1 MASLKANIAQESAVS
16 TLHGP
21 VIIVSCP
28 GSGKTTTLVRRIN
41 RMIEAG
47 IDPKNIL
54 MVTFTRAAAADMEK
68 RYRQLYG
75 AAPGVV
81 FQTIH
86 ALCRNILVMEGVIGK
101 KSLLNEKESQ
111 DMIAGFLEGR
121 PETGNPGDLAEAM
134 LSEFGKYKESDIP
147 LEEYEPAC
155 CEKAMFV
162 EIAKAYSSVKK
173 EIGKVDFDDLL
184 TGCRDLLRYNPQT
197 LSRWQNR
204 FRYIQ
209 CDEYQDTSRIQ
220 MDILYMLA
228 GKKANLCVVGD
239 DDQSIYRF
247 RGADNHIM
255 MQFEEDFR
263 DRGARKILMNTNY
276 RSGSKIVDMADVCIR
291 NNKVRFEKEFIAERG
306 REGTEGVA
314 VYKPYKS
321 KAAEMDD
328 IISVIRKK
336 SNEGVPLGEMAIL
349 FRTNRQ
355 ASVPIQALA
364 AEDIPYYSTEN
375 VVTVYDG
382 WMFSDIRAYIELSM
396 GINTRQNFMRVLN
409 RPNRH
414 LPAGQFKDVE
424 FNTGA
429 MTEAIKFKK
438 DDERTWVYKSA
449 KESVDAWLG
458 TFGPGRITEDM
469 PTKELVGR
477 LDGKGTIQYDAY
489 LRQVAKMRRKD
500 EDDLLGE
507 FEELKQDALRFATV
521 GEWLAHARMVS
532 EKVRRDNADN
542 RKKDKK
548 GVTVTTMHK
557 AKGREWKV
565 VFILGANDSVIPGR
579 QAVTR
584 EDLEEER
591 RILYVAMTR
600 AKDELYI
607 SSTAEPSRFVVQ
619 TIEGLKEKYT
629 PTIKKKLAGAPVMH
643 REYGK
648 GKVVGYTQDRIAVMF
663 DGTVRKFVF
672 PDAFKQG
679 SLEYV

>member
-1 MASLKANIAQESAVS
+1 MASLKANIAQESAVNS
-16 TLHGP
+16 IYGP

-47 IDPKNIL
+47 IDARSIL
-54 MVTFTRAAAADMEK
+54 MVTFTKSAAADMEK
-68 RYRQLYG
+68 RYRQIYG
-75 AAPGVV
+75 EAPGVV

-86 ALCRNILVMEGVIGK
+86 ALCRNILVAERVIGE
-101 KSLLNEKESQ
+101 KSLLNEKESRE
-111 DMIAGFLEGR
+111 ILSGLLEGR
-121 PETGNPGDLAEAM
+121 PEIGNAIDMAETM
-134 LSEFGKYKESDIP
+134 LSEFGKYKESDIS
-147 LEEYEPAC
+147 LEDYEPSG
-155 CEKAMFV
+155 CEKSLFM
-162 EIAKAYSSVKK
+162 EIADAYTSAKK

-184 TGCRDLLRYNPQT
+184 TGCRDLLRDNRKT
-197 LSRWQNR
+197 LSKWQRR
-204 FRYIQ
+204 FQFIQ

-220 MDILYMLA
+220 KDILYMLA

-255 MQFEEDFR
+255 MQFEEDFG
-263 DRGARKILMNTNY
+263 DRGVRKILMNTNY
-276 RSGSKIVDMADVCIR
+276 RSAPEIVDMADVCIR
-291 NNKVRFEKEFIAERG
+291 NNRVRFAKEFISERG
-306 REGTEGVA
+306 REGAKGTAE
-314 VYKPYKS
+314 YKAYRT
-321 KAAEMDD
+321 KAAELED
-328 IISVIRKK
+328 IISVIRQRSKEK
-336 SNEGVPLGEMAIL
+336 VPYSEMAIL

-355 ASVPIQALA
+355 ASLPVQALS

-375 VVTVYDG
+375 VTTVYDD
-382 WMFSDIRAYIELSM
+382 WMFTDIRAYIELSM
-396 GINTRQNFMRVLN
+396 GINTRQNLFRVLN
-409 RPNRH
+409 RPNRY
-414 LPAGQFKDVE
+414 LPAAQFRDID
-424 FNTGA
+424 FDIGP
-429 MTEAIKFKK
+429 MTDAIKFKK
-438 DDERTWVYKSA
+438 GDERAWAYKSA
-449 KESVDAWLG
+449 KESIDAWFRV
-458 TFGPGRITEDM
+458 FGPGMITEDT
-469 PTKELVGR
+469 PTADMVKKLEGR
-477 LDGKGTIQYDAY
+477 GTIQYDAY
-489 LRQVAKMRRKD
+489 LRQVAKQRRKE
-500 EDDLLGE
+500 EDDLLSE

-532 EKVRRDNADN
+532 EKVRRENADK
-542 RKKDKK
+542 RKKNKD

-565 VFILGANDSVIPGR
+565 VFILGANDNVIPGR
-579 QAVTR
+579 QAITK

-607 SSTAEPSRFVVQ
+607 GSTAEPSRFIVQ
-619 TIEGLKEKYT
+619 TIEGLREKYK

-643 REYGK
+643 KDYGK

-679 SLEYV
+679 QLEYL

>member
-1 MASLKANIAQESAVS
+1 MASLKENIAQERAVS
-16 TLHGP
+16 AIDGP
-21 VIIVSCP
+21 VVIVSCP

-41 RMIEAG
+41 RMIETG
-47 IDPKNIL
+47 IDPRSIL

-68 RYRQLYG
+68 RYCQLYG

-86 ALCRNILVMEGVIGK
+86 ALCRNILVIEGVIGK
-101 KSLLNEKESQ
+101 KSLLNEKESRE
-111 DMIAGFLEGR
+111 MITGLLEGR
-121 PETGNPGDLAEAM
+121 PEINSPGDMAESV
-134 LSEFGKYKESDIP
+134 LGEFGKYKESDIP

-155 CEKAMFV
+155 CEKALFA
-162 EIAKAYSSVKK
+162 EIANAYSDAKK

-184 TGCRDLLRYNPQT
+184 TRCRDLLRYDPQT

-276 RSGSKIVDMADVCIR
+276 RSAPEIVDMADVCIR
-291 NNKVRFEKEFIAERG
+291 NNKVRFKKAFISERG
-306 REGTEGVA
+306 REGTKGIA
-314 VYKPYKS
+314 SYKAYRTKG
-321 KAAEMDD
+321 AEMDA
-328 IISVIRKK
+328 IISLIRQK
-336 SNEGVPLGEMAIL
+336 SGEGVPYSEMAIL

-355 ASVPIQALA
+355 ACVPVQALS
-364 AEDIPYYSTEN
+364 AEGIPYCSTEN
-375 VVTVYDG
+375 AVTVYDG

-396 GINTRQNFMRVLN
+396 GINTRQNLMRVLN
-409 RPNRH
+409 RPNRY
-414 LPAGQFKDVE
+414 LPAGQFRDIG
-424 FNTGA
+424 FDIGQ
-429 MTEAIKFKK
+429 MTDAIEFKK

-449 KESVDAWLG
+449 KESIRAWFS
-458 TFGPGRITEDM
+458 TFGPGMVTEET
-469 PTKELVGR
+469 PTAELVKR
-477 LDGKGTIQYDAY
+477 LDGKGTIQYDAH
-489 LRQVAKMRRKD
+489 LRQVAKQGQKY
-500 EDDLLGE
+500 EDDLLAE

-521 GEWLAHARMVS
+521 GEWLDHAGMVS
-532 EKVRRDNADN
+532 EKVRRENAES
-542 RKKDKK
+542 RKKDKNS
-548 GVTVTTMHK
+548 VMVSTMHK
-557 AKGREWKV
+557 AKGREWKI
-565 VFILGANDSVIPGR
+565 VFILGANDSIIPGR

-607 SSTAEPSRFVVQ
+607 GSTAEPSRFVVQ

-629 PTIKKKLAGAPVMH
+629 PTIRKKLAGAPVMH
-643 REYGK
+643 KEYGK
-648 GKVVGYTQDRIAVMF
+648 GKVVGYTKDRIAVMF

>member
-16 TLHGP
+16 TIHGP

-47 IDPKNIL
+47 IDPRSIL
-54 MVTFTRAAAADMEK
+54 MVTFTRAAAADMER
-68 RYRQLYG
+68 RYQQLYG

-101 KSLLNEKESQ
+101 KSLLNEKESRE
-111 DMIAGFLEGR
+111 MIAGLLEGR
-121 PETGNPGDLAEAM
+121 PEIGSPGDMAESM
-134 LSEFGKYKESDIP
+134 LGEFGKYKESDIS

-155 CEKAMFV
+155 CEKALFV
-162 EIAKAYSSVKK
+162 ETANAYGSAKK
-173 EIGKVDFDDLL
+173 EIGKVDFADLL
-184 TGCRDLLRYNPQT
+184 TRCRDLLRYNPQT

-276 RSGSKIVDMADVCIR
+276 RSAPEIVDMADVCIR
-291 NNKVRFEKEFIAERG
+291 NNKVRFEKEFISERG
-306 REGTEGVA
+306 REGAKGTA
-314 VYKPYKS
+314 LYKS
-321 KAAEMDD
+321 YRTKAAEMDG
-328 IISVIRKK
+328 IISLIRQK
-336 SNEGVPLGEMAIL
+336 SGEGVPYSEMAIL

-355 ASVPIQALA
+355 AAMPVQALS

-396 GINTRQNFMRVLN
+396 GINTRQNLMRVLN
-409 RPNRH
+409 RPNRY
-414 LPAGQFKDVE
+414 LPAGQFRDIE
-424 FNTGA
+424 FDAGA
-429 MTEAIKFKK
+429 MTDAIEFKK
-438 DDERTWVYKSA
+438 DDDREWVYKSA
-449 KESVDAWLG
+449 KESIKAWFS
-458 TFGPGRITEDM
+458 TFGPGMVTEDT
-469 PTKELVGR
+469 PTAELVSR
-477 LDGKGTIQYDAY
+477 LDGKGTIQYDAH
-489 LRQVAKMRRKD
+489 LRQVAKQGRKD
-500 EDDLLGE
+500 EDDLLIE
-507 FEELKQDALRFATV
+507 LEELKQDALRFATV

-532 EKVRRDNADN
+532 EKVRRENAEN
-542 RKKDKK
+542 RKKDKDS
-548 GVTVTTMHK
+548 VTVSTIHK
-557 AKGREWKV
+557 AKGREWKI
-565 VFILGANDSVIPGR
+565 VFIMGANDSVIPGR
-579 QAVTR
+579 QAVSR
-584 EDLEEER
+584 DDLEEER

-619 TIEGLKEKYT
+619 TVEGLKEKYT
-629 PTIKKKLAGAPVMH
+629 PTIRKKLAGAPVVH
-643 REYGK
+643 KEYGK

-663 DGTVRKFVF
+663 NGTVRKFVF

-679 SLEYV
+679 QLEYV